1 MRSYLSVKQVRER
14 LNGAVSTRLVYKLIE
29 SGKLR
34 VNRSLGKVLVL
45 EESLERLL
53 ESGEL
58 GAVSDP
64 RGTADSDRGDGGR
77 QDASTPTRSS

>member
-14 LNGAVSTRLVYKLIE
+14 LNGAVSTRLIYKLVE

-45 EESLERLL
+45 EESLEQLL

-58 GAVSDP
+58 GHVSGP
-64 RGTADSDRGDGGR
+64 PGTRGSDREGAARPG
-77 QDASTPTRSS
+77 ASTPTRSS